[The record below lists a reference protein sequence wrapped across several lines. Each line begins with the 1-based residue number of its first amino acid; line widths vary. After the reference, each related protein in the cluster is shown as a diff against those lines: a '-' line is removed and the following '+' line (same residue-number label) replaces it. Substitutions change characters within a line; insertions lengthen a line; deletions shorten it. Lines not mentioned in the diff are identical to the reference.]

1 MGAQCAIPTSLSVRR
16 ATWCHEQSIVGASVT
31 HRLAFGLNAGKKAL
45 TLKRLP
51 ATVETGHH
59 EEQVSK
65 RAGFSLYVG
74 VAWLVALVPKPRTNL
89 ARYHGV
95 FSPNSQLRKKI
106 VPKQAIQV
114 EAEHSAKCQFGS
126 KR

>member
-1 MGAQCAIPTSLSVRR
+1 MEFIGR
-16 ATWCHEQSIVGASVT
+16 
-31 HRLAFGLNAGKKAL
+31 
-45 TLKRLP
+45 
-51 ATVETGHH
+51 
-59 EEQVSK
+59 
-65 RAGFSLYVG
+65 
-74 VAWLVALVPKPRTNL
+74 LVALVPKPRKNL
-89 ARYHGV
+89 TRYHGL